1 MGDKGSLF
9 DLPFIVFR
17 IKVFLHLKPLFRRKA
32 MPSQIG
38 TKTYVYYYVHKM
50 SAAISTAEPVNWGQ
64 LFVLRVLSTPALA
77 LRFWAHNTDF

>member
-1 MGDKGSLF
+1 
-9 DLPFIVFR
+9 
-17 IKVFLHLKPLFRRKA
+17 